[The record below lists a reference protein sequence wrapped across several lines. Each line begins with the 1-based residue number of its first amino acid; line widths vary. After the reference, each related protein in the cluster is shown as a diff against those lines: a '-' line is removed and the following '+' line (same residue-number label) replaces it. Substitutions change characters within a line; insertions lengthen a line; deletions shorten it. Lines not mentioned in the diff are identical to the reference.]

1 MSPCLCVPHRP
12 TKMRLNP
19 IGAPKT
25 LEPESAVIRPSTAV
39 QRAPRSPPTARGPLP
54 AVRGARGPA
63 GRSWGHRQ
71 GMLAHPSVCRP
82 PPPWNPQLLRAEAGS
97 PARRGPSQAS
107 DFMLQAS
114 IPRTPAGRGAW
125 QDKPA
130 AAHRAGADTGR
141 EPGSVSSGS
150 LL

>member
-1 MSPCLCVPHRP
+1 MH
-12 TKMRLNP
+12 LNP

-25 LEPESAVIRPSTAV
+25 PEPESAIICPSTAV
-39 QRAPRSPPTARGPLP
+39 RRASRSPPTARGPLP

-71 GMLAHPSVCRP
+71 DMPAHPSLCRP
-82 PPPWNPQLLRAEAGS
+82 PPPWNPRLLRAAAGS

-114 IPRTPAGRGAW
+114 IPRTPAG
-125 QDKPA
+125 
-130 AAHRAGADTGR
+130 
-141 EPGSVSSGS
+141 EPGRPSPLLLTELEQTQGESRAVLALVSFCSCDQVPTAS
-150 LL
+150 LA